1 MWVVFVDFALI
12 RQNFL
17 DMQFYTVLRFY
28 TFAPRK
34 VQLHLL
40 RDANPLLNVGA
51 QYFPSSIVWV
61 AEEWDDRGI
70 RSAIKLY

>member
-12 RQNFL
+12 RQSFL
-17 DMQFYTVLRFY
+17 DMQFYTVLRFS
-28 TFAPRK
+28 TFAARK

-51 QYFPSSIVWV
+51 QYFLSSIVWV
-61 AEEWDDRGI
+61 AEEWGRQRNSFGN
-70 RSAIKLY
+70 